1 VGINVYKMMNL
12 RKGLL
17 VIVLFALQVQAQQF
31 KTHAVKAGET
41 LYSISKLYRVTPYNI
56 LKYNK
61 ELKQGEV
68 LRPNTILVIPI
79 QEAASDTDR
88 LREMPPSPI
97 EVLKKEEQEKERNP
111 IGFRTH
117 RVRKK
122 ETLFGISR
130 RYDITED
137 DLKRYNKEL
146 YSTSLQKGMRLQI
159 PEFAEEEEEEN
170 PINPDDFETYTV
182 APKETRWSIAHKYG
196 ITIDSMVALNPGL
209 ANSATYL
216 ASGQQLYLPRRPG
229 STVEAQEVQ
238 LYESYTVPA
247 KKTMYSLSGE
257 YGITSEE
264 IIKLNPMILEQGG
277 LKEGMVLRL
286 PKQKAADSVVNSEN
300 YVFYE
305 VKPKQ
310 TEFSLTR
317 KLGLGY
323 SELLALNPN
332 LSRGLKAG
340 MILKLPREKAG
351 TFEVRNSLILD
362 KINLLDSIR
371 RENRP
376 SVMVL
381 LPFRMNRLN
390 LDSIADTER
399 AINRS
404 NALKYSLGLYSGAL
418 VAADSLADLGISV
431 KVRTYDTEL
440 SPDRVKALLA
450 GENLSQYQAIIG
462 PLQADVLKEV
472 ARQTSPYQ
480 IPIIAPLSAKSDLEL
495 PNVFFSVPSDSIL
508 RNTMLDYM
516 KKTRTDQNIIV
527 ISDARNDTTRTLVQQ
542 RFPGAR
548 SLKVIENEKNIS
560 VDIKALTNLLSIEQE
575 NWVLVETGNFKLVS
589 SVTSILNSAISDTTQ
604 VRMFT
609 TNKNKA
615 FENEVISVSHLSNLN
630 FTYPSIDKEVRD
642 DPFVRRY
649 RSRFG
654 GDPDKYAIRGFD
666 LTYDLLL
673 KLAFKPDLFSVSG
686 MIGQTEYTGN
696 KFDYGKGINSGY
708 FNLATYIMKY
718 ENMRVVQ
725 LNPISNDL

>member
-1 VGINVYKMMNL
+1 MGINVYKMMKL
-12 RKGLL
+12 RNCLFL
-17 VIVLFALQVQAQQF
+17 IVLFALQMQAQQF
-31 KTHAVKAGET
+31 KTHAVREGET
-41 LYSISKLYRVTPYNI
+41 LYSISKLYRVTPFNI

-79 QEAASDTDR
+79 QENVTDTNTVV
-88 LREMPPSPI
+88 EAPPSPLDI
-97 EVLKKEEQEKERNP
+97 LKEKEQEKERKP

-130 RYDITED
+130 RYDITEE

-146 YSTSLQKGMRLQI
+146 YSTSLQKGLRLQI
-159 PEFAEEEEEEN
+159 PEFGAEEEEDN
-170 PINPDDFETYTV
+170 LINPDDFEVYTV

-196 ITIDSMVALNPGL
+196 ITIDSLVALNPSL
-209 ANSATYL
+209 ETATNYL
-216 ASGQQLYLPRRPG
+216 AAGQQLLLPRRPG

-247 KKTMYSLSGE
+247 KMTMYSLSGK

-264 IIKLNPMILEQGG
+264 IIRLNPLILEQGG

-286 PKQKAADSVVNSEN
+286 PKKKVPTEVVNSEN
-300 YVFYE
+300 YIFYE

-317 KLGLGY
+317 KLGIGY
-323 SELLALNPN
+323 SELLALNPD

-340 MILKLPREKAG
+340 MILKLPREKAT

-381 LPFRMNRLN
+381 LPFRINRLN
-390 LDSIADTER
+390 LDSIENTER

-431 KVRTYDTEL
+431 RVRTLDTEL
-440 SPDRVKALLA
+440 SPEKVRSVLSR
-450 GENLSQYQAIIG
+450 ENLSQYQAIIG

-472 ARQTSPYQ
+472 ARQTSSYQ
-480 IPIIAPLSAKSDLEL
+480 IPIIAPLSAKSDLDL
-495 PNVFFSVPSDSIL
+495 PNVFFSVPADSIL

-527 ISDARNDTTRTLVQQ
+527 ISDAKNDTTRTMVQE

-548 SLKVIENEKNIS
+548 SLKVIEDEKNIA
-560 VDIKALTNLLSIEQE
+560 VDIKALTNLLSTKQE

-589 SVTSILNSAISDTTQ
+589 SVTSILNSVISDTTQ

-630 FTYPSIDKEVRD
+630 FTYPSIDKEVGD
-642 DPFVRRY
+642 DAFVRRY
-649 RSRFG
+649 RYRFG
-654 GDPDKYAIRGFD
+654 GDPDKYAVRGFD

-686 MIGQTEYTGN
+686 IIGQTEYTGN
-696 KFDYGKGINSGY
+696 KFDYARAVNSGY
-708 FNLATYIMKY
+708 FNLATYVMKY

-725 LNPISNDL
+725 LNPITDDL

>member
-1 VGINVYKMMNL
+1 MMKALNCL
-12 RKGLL
+12 FLF
-17 VIVLFALQVQAQQF
+17 VLFAFQVQAQQF
-31 KTHAVKAGET
+31 KTHAVKEGET

-61 ELKQGEV
+61 ELKQGDV
-68 LRPNTILVIPI
+68 LKPNTILVIPV
-79 QEAASDTDR
+79 QEAASVSDPFADTVKSN
-88 LREMPPSPI
+88 PVIP
-97 EVLKKEEQEKERNP
+97 EKEAQEVERKP
-111 IGFRTH
+111 IRFRTH

-122 ETLFGISR
+122 ETLYGISR
-130 RYDITED
+130 RYEITED

-146 YSTSLQKGMRLQI
+146 YSTPLQKGMRLQI
-159 PEFAEEEEEEN
+159 PEFPEEEEVEDLFN
-170 PINPDDFETYTV
+170 SDDFETYTV
-182 APKETRWSIAHKYG
+182 SPKETRWSIAHKYG
-196 ITIDSMVALNPGL
+196 ITIDSMIALNPSLEKSTSHL
-209 ANSATYL
+209 AV
-216 ASGQQLYLPRRPG
+216 GQQLLLPRRPG
-229 STVEAQEVQ
+229 TTVDGQEVQ

-264 IIKLNPMILEQGG
+264 IIQLNPAILEQGG

-286 PKQKAADSVVNSEN
+286 PKKKVLTEEINAEN
-300 YVFYE
+300 YIFYE

-317 KLGLGY
+317 KLGIGF
-323 SELLALNPN
+323 SELRALNPE

-351 TFEVRNSLILD
+351 TLEVRNSLVLD
-362 KINLLDSIR
+362 KISLLDSISR
-371 RENRP
+371 VNRP

-381 LPFRMNRLN
+381 LPFRINRLN
-390 LDSIADTER
+390 LDSIASTER
-399 AINRS
+399 AISRS

-418 VAADSLADLGISV
+418 VAVDSLADLGISV

-440 SPDRVKALLA
+440 SAQHVKAILA
-450 GENLSQYQAIIG
+450 RENLSDYQAILG

-472 ARQTSPYQ
+472 ASQARPYNL
-480 IPIIAPLSAKSDLEL
+480 PIVAPLSSQSDLDL

-508 RNTMLDYM
+508 RNKMLDYM
-516 KKTRTDQNIIV
+516 ESIRKDENIVV
-527 ISDARNDTTRTLVQQ
+527 ISDSKKDTTRAIVQK
-542 RFPGAR
+542 RFPMAR

-560 VDIKALTNLLSIEQE
+560 VDIEKLKIMLSTQQD
-575 NWVLVETGNFKLVS
+575 NWVLVETDNFKLVS
-589 SVTSILNSAISDTTQ
+589 SVTSILNSSVSDTTR

-630 FTYPSIDKEVRD
+630 FTYPSIDKELGD
-642 DPFVRRY
+642 DAFVRRY
-649 RSRFG
+649 RNRFG
-654 GDPDKYAIRGFD
+654 GEPDKYAVRGFD

-673 KLAFKPDLFSVSG
+673 KLAFKPNLFSASDL
-686 MIGQTEYTGN
+686 IGLTEYTGN
-696 KFDYGKGINSGY
+696 KFDYARGISSGY

-725 LNPISNDL
+725 LNPVSNDL